1 MFKYQL
7 SDKLKDIIQV
17 LNKKARKRSLI
28 LAEKIQEIVKND
40 IKTIERY
47 KNLRH
52 ELKDYK
58 RVHID
63 RHFVLIFK
71 VDKEKNFIFFADFDH
86 HDNMYKK

>member
-7 SDKLKDIIQV
+7 SDKLKGIIRV

-40 IKTIERY
+40 LKTIERY
-47 KNLRH
+47 KNLRRD
-52 ELKDYK
+52 LKDYK

-63 RHFVLIFK
+63 RHFVLIFR
-71 VDKEKNFIFFADFDH
+71 VDKEKNFILFSDFDH
-86 HDNMYKK
+86 HGNVYKK